1 MAMADPWTDLPVPMD
16 LNRIVEKPK
25 LVKPETR
32 PIYRVTTASGAVI
45 SVRVNECHL
54 DFRFSGGIL
63 PSTLRLEGEII
74 DPTDLPAFR
83 EPEAERKVTVPE

>member
-1 MAMADPWTDLPVPMD
+1 MAMADPWDRNLVPTTVKSD
-16 LNRIVEKPK
+16 PPPP
-25 LVKPETR
+25 KPETR

-45 SVRVNECHL
+45 SIRVNDCNL
-54 DFRFSGGIL
+54 SFRFAGGIL